1 MTTPTLIEDFNLS
14 ESWLK
19 VLEKFNDV
27 SGDELSPL
35 IITITDLRENRNVRE
50 YLDEHLF
57 KNQYRAD
64 PGPLILGF
72 LAFWTMQKKS
82 MI

>member
-35 IITITDLRENRNVRE
+35 IITTTDLRENRNLRE
-50 YLDEHLF
+50 YLDEH
-57 KNQYRAD
+57 
-64 PGPLILGF
+64 
-72 LAFWTMQKKS
+72 
-82 MI
+82 